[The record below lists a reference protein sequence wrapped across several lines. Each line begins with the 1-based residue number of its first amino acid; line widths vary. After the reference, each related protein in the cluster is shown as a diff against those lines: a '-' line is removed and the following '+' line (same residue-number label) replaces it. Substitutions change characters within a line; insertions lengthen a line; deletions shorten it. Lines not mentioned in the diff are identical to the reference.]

1 MKFLYNLEEKV
12 IIYLLLFT
20 IVFSMVRDI
29 VASYKTTRYAGAETK
44 VKQKITLLKY
54 NVAVQAALY
63 AKER

>member
-29 VASYKTTRYAGAETK
+29 VASYKTTRMR
-44 VKQKITLLKY
+44 VRKQKLNKKITLLKY